1 MPLKTLEFLSS
12 MSVLKNGRP
21 VVSLAACRA
30 AAREYGVTARE
41 AELIAL
47 ENGICPSRYERNIG
61 TFGLEGQA
69 ALLRS
74 RAAVAGCGGLGGWAA
89 ELLARAGVGE
99 LALFDGDSFDETNLN
114 RQLLATEE
122 NLGTPKAMAAA
133 DRVRAVNGAVSVFS
147 RMVRLTVDNAGE
159 LLAGCGAVVDALDNN
174 SSRREV
180 FKACGKLGI
189 PFIHGAIGGFFGQVG
204 VFYPGDRPFWAE
216 EDAPD
221 SGVEKE
227 TGNPPFTPAFVASL
241 QAAETVKIL
250 AGLEGQLRDILL
262 WFDIKRYDMQNIK
275 TGEAE

>member
-1 MPLKTLEFLSS
+1 MPRKTLEFLSS
-12 MSVLKNGRP
+12 KSVLKDGRP
-21 VVSLAACRA
+21 VVSLAACRE

-99 LALFDGDSFDETNLN
+99 LALFDGDSFDESNLN
-114 RQLLATEE
+114 RQLLSTEE
-122 NLGTPKAMAAA
+122 NLGKPKAMAAA
-133 DRVRAVNGAVSVFS
+133 ERVRAVNGAVSVFP
-147 RMVRLTVDNAGE
+147 RVERLTADNARE
-159 LLAGCGAVVDALDNN
+159 LLAGSGVVVDALDNN
-174 SSRREV
+174 SSRRQV
-180 FKACGKLGI
+180 FKACGELGI
-189 PFIHGAIGGFFGQVG
+189 PFVHGAIGGFFGQVG
-204 VFYPGDRPFWAE
+204 VFYPGDRPFWNE

-221 SGVEKE
+221 SGIEAE
-227 TGNPPFTPAFVASL
+227 TGNPPFTPAFVAAL
-241 QAAETVKIL
+241 QAAEAVKIL
-250 AGLEGQLRDILL
+250 AGLEGQIRNILL